1 MADSNG
7 SSPPAPLND
16 DASAPTHG
24 TGTLNTQR
32 EAQRLHPITLL
43 QRVVASLPALAFILL
58 PALTSSDTESW
69 FTLAIALAYGF
80 FALPAIVLQYMRFSY
95 RVTPREIII
104 QSGVLTR
111 KNRSIPI
118 ERVQNIQIEQPLLPR
133 VTGTARVKIETAGS
147 SSTEGVLEYIGLDA
161 AHELRRTI
169 RSFKEQAAPSSHTA
183 STASD
188 PDEPAVATSDDDDLG
203 TPLFAMPLQR
213 VLLSGAFRF
222 SLLYIAVIFS
232 FIELLNPNPNDIARW
247 MTRGELEGLLDTAT
261 TSPWL
266 IGIATVIVAGFFAWC
281 TGIAVNLNKY
291 YNFRLWRDEEKLRFK
306 RGLLTLSEGTI
317 PLKKVQT
324 LILRTNPL
332 MRFFGWYALEV
343 QTVGLNVEEQGHRV
357 VVPFAQKS
365 EILPLARQIHDFSM
379 PDAFSSVSP
388 LTVRRHFVRYTAVL
402 VVLTALASYV
412 ATLIDGVAIWQEVW
426 WALALTPLILGYAL
440 LHYRNHYYAVGDDG
454 FYVRRGV
461 VRQYLWITP
470 VEKYHVFYRRASV
483 FQRRLGL
490 ESLFVDTAGAA
501 AFAYPEVIDLPEE
514 AAHATLNRLHD
525 QFQALYA
532 ERLRAATKHSDDA
545 PSDHRPAIPEEELRE
560 L

>member
-1 MADSNG
+1 MTDSNG
-7 SSPPAPLND
+7 SHPATPPND
-16 DASAPTHG
+16 DASPPTHG

-80 FALPAIVLQYMRFSY
+80 FALPSIVLQYMRFSY
-95 RVTPREIII
+95 RVTPKEIII

-147 SSTEGVLEYIGLDA
+147 SSTEGVLEYIGLKE
-161 AHELRRTI
+161 AHELRQTI
-169 RSFKEQAAPSSHTA
+169 RSFKEQAKPSRQATGA
-183 STASD
+183 ESD
-188 PDEPAVATSDDDDLG
+188 PNEPPAMSSDSEELG
-203 TPLFAMPLQR
+203 SPLFAMPLQR

-232 FIELLNPNPNDIARW
+232 LIELLNPNPNDIARW
-247 MTRGELEGLLDTAT
+247 MTRGELEGLLETAT

-266 IGIATVIVAGFFAWC
+266 VGIAT
-281 TGIAVNLNKY
+281 NLSKY
-291 YNFRLWRDEEKLRFK
+291 YNFRLWRDDEKLRYK

-343 QTVGLNVEEQGHRV
+343 QTVGLDVEQQGHRV
-357 VVPFAQKS
+357 VVPFAQKA
-365 EILPLARQIHDFSM
+365 EILPLARQITDFSM
-379 PDAFSSVSP
+379 PDSFSPVSP
-388 LTVRRHFVRYTAVL
+388 LTIRRHFVRYTVVLAVL
-402 VVLTALASYV
+402 TGVASYV
-412 ATLIDGVAIWQEVW
+412 ATLIDGVAWQDAW
-426 WALALTPLILGYAL
+426 WALTLAPFILGYAV
-440 LHYRNHYYAVGDDG
+440 LHYRNHHYAVGEDG

-470 VEKYHVFYRRASV
+470 IEKYHVFYRKASV

-490 ESLFVDTAGAA
+490 ESLYVDTAGAA
-501 AFAYPEVIDLPEE
+501 PFAYPEVIDLPKD
-514 AAHATLNRLHD
+514 AAATTLDRLHD
-525 QFQALYA
+525 QFQSLYDD
-532 ERLRAATKHSDDA
+532 RLRAASDHSDEA
-545 PSDHRPAIPEEELRE
+545 SSGRRPAIPEEELRE

>member
-7 SSPPAPLND
+7 SPR
-16 DASAPTHG
+16 SAPSYDDTG
-24 TGTLNTQR
+24 APADDTGTLNTQR

-43 QRVVASLPALAFILL
+43 QRVVASLPALAFLLL

-69 FTLAIALAYGF
+69 FTLAIALAYGL
-80 FALPAIVLQYMRFSY
+80 FALPSIVLQYMRFSY
-95 RVTPREIII
+95 RVTHKEIII

-133 VTGTARVKIETAGS
+133 LTGTARVKIETAGS
-147 SSTEGVLEYIGLDA
+147 SSTEGVLEYIGLA
-161 AHELRRTI
+161 EAHELRRTI
-169 RSFKEQAAPSSHTA
+169 RSFKEQATPPAATTDTEAERGAPATA
-183 STASD
+183 SSD
-188 PDEPAVATSDDDDLG
+188 ADDLG
-203 TPLFAMPLQR
+203 KPLFAMSMQR

-247 MTRGELEGLLDTAT
+247 ITRGELEGLLETAT

-266 IGIATVIVAGFFAWC
+266 AGIATVLVAGFFAWC

-291 YNFRLWRDEEKLRFK
+291 YNFRLWRDDEKLRFK
-306 RGLLTLSEGTI
+306 RGLITLSEGTI
-317 PLKKVQT
+317 PLNKVQT

-357 VVPFAQKS
+357 VVPFAQKA
-365 EILPLARQIHDFSM
+365 EILPIARQITDFSM
-379 PDAFSSVSP
+379 PDSFASVSP
-388 LTVRRHFVRYTAVL
+388 LTIRRHFVRYTAVL
-402 VVLTALASYV
+402 VVLTAVASYV
-412 ATLIDGVAIWQEVW
+412 ATLINGVTIWQDVW
-426 WALALTPLILGYAL
+426 WALALTPLILVYAV
-440 LHYRNHYYAVGDDG
+440 LHYRNHSYAVGEDG
-454 FYVRRGV
+454 FYVQRGV
-461 VRQYLWITP
+461 LRQYLWITP
-470 VEKYHVFYRRASV
+470 VEKYHVFYRKASV

-501 AFAYPEVIDLPEE
+501 AFAYPEVIDLPK
-514 AAHATLNRLHD
+514 AAAAETLDRLHD
-525 QFQALYA
+525 QFESLYT
-532 ERLRAATKHSDDA
+532 ERLRRAAEDSDA
-545 PSDHRPAIPEEELRE
+545 PADHRPAIPEEELRE

>member
-1 MADSNG
+1 MADSSG
-7 SSPPAPLND
+7 SPHSAPPHDDASPPAND
-16 DASAPTHG
+16 

-43 QRVVASLPALAFILL
+43 QRIVASLPALAFLLL

-69 FTLAIALAYGF
+69 FTLAIALAYGL
-80 FALPAIVLQYMRFSY
+80 FALPSIVLQYVRFSY
-95 RVTPREIII
+95 RVTPKEIII

-133 VTGTARVKIETAGS
+133 LTGTARVKIETAGS
-147 SSTEGVLEYIGLDA
+147 SSTEGVLEYIGLEE
-161 AHELRRTI
+161 AHNLRRTI
-169 RSFKEQAAPSSHTA
+169 RSFKEQAASSPAGAGTEAEPGVPATA
-183 STASD
+183 S
-188 PDEPAVATSDDDDLG
+188 SDDEDLG
-203 TPLFAMPLQR
+203 TPLFAMSMRR

-232 FIELLNPNPNDIARW
+232 FIELLNPDPNDIARW
-247 MTRGELEGLLDTAT
+247 MTRGELEGLLETAT

-266 IGIATVIVAGFFAWC
+266 VGIATVLVAGFFAWC

-291 YNFRLWRDEEKLRFK
+291 YNFRLWRDDEKLRFK
-306 RGLLTLSEGTI
+306 RGLITLSEGTI
-317 PLKKVQT
+317 PLNKVQT

-357 VVPFAQKS
+357 VVPFAQKA
-365 EILPLARQIHDFSM
+365 EILPIAQQITEFSM
-379 PDAFSSVSP
+379 PDSLSSVSP
-388 LTVRRHFVRYTAVL
+388 LTIRRHFVRYTAVL
-402 VVLTALASYV
+402 IVLTAIASYV
-412 ATLIDGVAIWQEVW
+412 ATLINGVAIWQDVW
-426 WALALTPLILGYAL
+426 WALALAPLIGVYAV
-440 LHYRNHYYAVGDDG
+440 LHYRNHGYAVGEDG

-470 VEKYHVFYRRASV
+470 VEKYHVFYRKASL

-501 AFAYPEVIDLPEE
+501 AFAYPEVIDLPKE
-514 AAHATLNRLHD
+514 AAAETLDRLHD
-525 QFQALYA
+525 QFGSLYA
-532 ERLRAATKHSDDA
+532 ERLRAATA
-545 PSDHRPAIPEEELRE
+545 PSDSAPPDRRPAIPEEELRE